1 MILTLEDRYKAVRR
15 LDAIERKA
23 LLEVE
28 QYEDSIS
35 ALIDGPSYGALD
47 VDLRELR
54 ARRGKAWRRVT
65 FIKECI
71 VITSRGAH

>member
-54 ARRGKAWRRVT
+54 AQRGKVWKRVA
-65 FIKECI
+65 FVKACL